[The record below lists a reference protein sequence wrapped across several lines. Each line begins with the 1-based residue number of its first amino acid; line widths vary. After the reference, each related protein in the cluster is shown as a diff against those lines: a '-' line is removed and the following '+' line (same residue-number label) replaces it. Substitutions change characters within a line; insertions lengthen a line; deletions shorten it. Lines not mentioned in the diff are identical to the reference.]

1 MASFES
7 QNVENK
13 YTSKVERIRQLLS
26 SGAIVVKID
35 RHRARKTIAFTKW
48 IVPMNAIFLYTTYY
62 PKKTHWYEYWLT
74 HVNSDWYKVRM
85 SNRGNWSMTHY
96 NGSQLRISDKELEE
110 LLAILE
116 KV

>member
-1 MASFES
+1 MASFEA
-7 QNVENK
+7 QNVVYK
-13 YTSKVERIRQLLS
+13 YTSKVERIRQLLNN
-26 SGAIVVKID
+26 GAIIVKVD
-35 RHRARKTIAFTKW
+35 RHRARNTVAFTRW

-74 HVNSDWYKVRM
+74 HMNSDWYKVRM

-96 NGSQLRISDKELEE
+96 NGSQLRISDKELQE
-110 LLAILE
+110 LLTILE